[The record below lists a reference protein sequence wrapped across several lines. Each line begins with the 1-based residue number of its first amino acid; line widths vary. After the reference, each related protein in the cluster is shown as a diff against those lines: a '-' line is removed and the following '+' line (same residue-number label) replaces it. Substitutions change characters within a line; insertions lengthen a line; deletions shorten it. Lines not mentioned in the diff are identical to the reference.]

1 MFDSVEAVAHR
12 YMADD
17 PDDFEVME
25 LPDKSY
31 RLLPLSTAESDRYL
45 EEHEAVARQGLAVQ
59 ARLKTAVAESKHW
72 AKECVALQVAE
83 ELRARGSEKATRNLL
98 TAKWNV
104 TELNKERRRLENV
117 ISHNDEQQSAA
128 QAALSND
135 VTALRTELEAERRA
149 AAALRDARA
158 REQAATRR
166 KLTQIVTDYQS
177 GNLRMVGDLAA
188 LRAAAHAEVAKLRAA
203 CSCGGA
209 LAAYALPDPV
219 EMIAERHLAELSVA
233 P

>member
-1 MFDSVEAVAHR
+1 MRVA
-12 YMADD
+12 
-17 PDDFEVME
+17 
-25 LPDKSY
+25 KQS
-31 RLLPLSTAESDRYL
+31 
-45 EEHEAVARQGLAVQ
+45 LAVQ

-203 CSCGGA
+203 CTST
-209 LAAYALPDPV
+209 LVSLFITQND
-219 EMIAERHLAELSVA
+219 
-233 P
+233 